1 MDKKL
6 ISFFSVMITLISLF
20 FLSPGAILAHPPSGL
35 TLSYDPVTQILD
47 VLAKHNVKDPDSHF
61 IAEFKVFVDDKQI
74 YELGTSVQFSESTA
88 KALFYLPDLKPG
100 AEITVEAEC
109 SKFGSSKQSIKVK

>member
-6 ISFFSVMITLISLF
+6 VSLFSVMIILISLF

-35 TLSYDPVTQILD
+35 TLSYDPATQILD
-47 VLAKHNVKDPDSHF
+47 VLAKHNVKNPESHF

-74 YELGTSVQFSESTA
+74 YELEASVQFSESTG
-88 KALFYLPDLKPG
+88 KALFYLPDLKAG
-100 AEITVEAEC
+100 AEITVEVEC
-109 SKFGSSKQSIKVK
+109 NKFGSSKQSIKVE